1 MTSVVIDPKYRG
13 PAVSGN
19 GGYTAGL
26 LAEALGGGL
35 AGPVQVTL
43 RVPPPLSRQLDIT
56 SAGELTRLLDG
67 EAVVAEALRVEAFGD
82 SVVAVG
88 IAEATAASTT
98 YGGHRVHPFPGCF
111 SCGPDRAVGDGLR
124 IFPGRLEDP
133 VYVAAPWLA
142 LGEISVPIVWAA
154 LDCTS
159 GWSVDLEGR
168 PSVLGRMTAVIHEI
182 PRPDHTYVMV
192 GVERKVEGRKAFTA
206 SALYDGE
213 RLLAEARQV
222 WIQINPDDFN
232 S

>member
-26 LAEALGGGL
+26 LAESLGGGL
-35 AGPVQVTL
+35 SGPVQVTL
-43 RVPPPLSRQLDIT
+43 RVPPPLSRPLEI
-56 SAGELTRLLDG
+56 SSESELARLLDG
-67 EAVVAEALRVEAFGD
+67 DATVAEAVRAEAFED
-82 SVVAVG
+82 TVATVG
-88 IAEATAASTT
+88 LAEATAASAT
-98 YGGHRVHPFPGCF
+98 YSGHRVHPFRGCF

-124 IFPGRLEDP
+124 IFPGRLADP
-133 VYVAAPWLA
+133 AHVTAPWLA
-142 LGEISVPIVWAA
+142 LGELTVPIVWAA

-168 PSVLGRMTAVIHEI
+168 PSVLGRITAVIHQM

-206 SALYDGE
+206 SALYDGD

-222 WIQINPDDFN
+222 WIQINPADFN